1 VAKKIRDSQKQKL
14 YDAEDAAF
22 RKVKPPEFR
31 TIAEC
36 QAYVDRV
43 VGSEAWEAL
52 GFSHLGM
59 FDSHPLTVKDG
70 RRRRRGGAQAFSN
83 TIALPRKAR
92 SVYYLLH
99 ELAHIATSYIH
110 DFYYDEDDEDGG
122 GWPGE
127 EDPKTGMVVLE
138 ENVAPHGPEYAGIYL
153 YLVREF
159 ISTEAHDALQAAF
172 RDGKVKVMPVEEQ
185 VVVTDIDTDAP
196 PQPVTDIDTLGEH
209 CLNCGLALMGNRHK
223 FCSDAC
229 RYAYH
234 NRLRHEK
241 GEDDRK
247 KTCVICGVEFTAKR
261 NDAKTCSP
269 RCRQR
274 LRRSIGARRKV
285 VG

>member
-1 VAKKIRDSQKQKL
+1 
-14 YDAEDAAF
+14 
-22 RKVKPPEFR
+22 
-31 TIAEC
+31 
-36 QAYVDRV
+36 
-43 VGSEAWEAL
+43 
-52 GFSHLGM
+52 
-59 FDSHPLTVKDG
+59 
-70 RRRRRGGAQAFSN
+70 
-83 TIALPRKAR
+83 
-92 SVYYLLH
+92 
-99 ELAHIATSYIH
+99 
-110 DFYYDEDDEDGG
+110 
-122 GWPGE
+122 
-127 EDPKTGMVVLE
+127 MVVLE

-159 ISTEAHDALQAAF
+159 ISTEAHDPLQAAF

-261 NDAKTCSP
+261 NDAKTCSA

-274 LRRSIGARRKV
+274 LRRSIGARKKV